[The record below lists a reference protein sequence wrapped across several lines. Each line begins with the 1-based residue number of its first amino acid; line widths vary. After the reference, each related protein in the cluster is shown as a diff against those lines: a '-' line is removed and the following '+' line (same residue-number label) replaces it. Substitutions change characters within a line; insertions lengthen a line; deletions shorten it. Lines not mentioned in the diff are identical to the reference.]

1 MDTLSF
7 RRALRTLFRAP
18 FVTIVA
24 IVSLSSCAACTPPSD
39 G

>member
-7 RRALRTLFRAP
+7 RRALRTLFRVP
-18 FVTIVA
+18 FVT
-24 IVSLSSCAACTPPSD
+24 IVSLSSCSACTPPSD